1 MSAFISV
8 AICSGFKMRL
18 CQKLAS
24 YDADSDIQCC
34 NGSSDN
40 DDDNGIGSAG
50 VMMRMT

>member
-24 YDADSDIQCC
+24 YNADMRQCC
-34 NGSSDN
+34 NGSGDN